1 MTTGTARGVARAR
14 PTSWRDG
21 LGDFADC
28 LLVGLLV
35 ALAALPVLTA
45 APAFAAGCRVADR
58 TRRGVSRP
66 LWTSFWADF
75 RQAARG
81 GVAFTAITVLV
92 AALFALDLQVVGAS
106 VPGAGVVQP
115 VLGVLAAL
123 VTVVAVRTCEVVAV
137 HRQDWRHAVRTAA
150 RVTVSAPESS
160 VLLAAAVAVAGL
172 LVWMQP
178 LLACLVGGPLAL
190 AAVATGG
197 RG

>member
-1 MTTGTARGVARAR
+1 MTTGSARGATRSR
-14 PTSWRDG
+14 TTTWQDG

-45 APAFAAGCRVADR
+45 APAFTAGCRAADR
-58 TRRGVSRP
+58 ARHGIGRP
-66 LWTSFWADF
+66 LWTTFWADF

-81 GVAFTAITVLV
+81 GVAFSALAGFVTV
-92 AALFALDLQVVGAS
+92 LFALDFAVAGSLL
-106 VPGAGVVQP
+106 PGAGVVQP

-123 VTVVAVRTCEVVAV
+123 VAVIAVRTCEVVAV
-137 HRQDWRHAVRTAA
+137 RRETWHRAVRTAA
-150 RVTVSAPESS
+150 RATVAAPGGA
-160 VLLAAAVAVAGL
+160 LLVAAAVAVAGV

-178 LLACLVGGPLAL
+178 LLAFLVGGPLAL